1 MPDSGCLRI
10 RTLLFRKTQTLFR
23 RLPNFSKHYTSSA
36 CIFFSKKW
44 KSDLLAFQ
52 RTFILCYGKNSWD
65 LTAVSGFRHHRDCCR
80 DFHDCFLRSSCAWV
94 LLRDLF
100 SLLTICLERWKKKVS
115 SIVFPLFLQRPFFL
129 QRLKT
134 TFICL
139 LSQGPRF
146 LRIFLFFRNNRQ
158 SSIISLAKIETK
170 RKRVFLRWICD
181 QSSTTNYISQLIREG
196 VCFGRRGCTA
206 LKSLWDLLWKIC
218 LKLMDSASVNIPKDR
233 ELFRRYKSFPCHDYR
248 PGRLSISKEIHR
260 NINVWAGEF
269 VTPSFAYFCDQTVER
284 RISKRTRV
292 MYTSTQKL
300 NTPWVS
306 NVLSL
311 MKHAWMFIF
320 PRLDQFSSF
329 VGNKTM
335 IASFVYRREIF
346 RGSSNSSRISD

>member
-1 MPDSGCLRI
+1 MS
-10 RTLLFRKTQTLFR
+10 RTVEEESLFDR
-23 RLPNFSKHYTSSA
+23 
-36 CIFFSKKW
+36 
-44 KSDLLAFQ
+44 
-52 RTFILCYGKNSWD
+52 
-65 LTAVSGFRHHRDCCR
+65 
-80 DFHDCFLRSSCAWV
+80 
-94 LLRDLF
+94 
-100 SLLTICLERWKKKVS
+100 
-115 SIVFPLFLQRPFFL
+115 FPIARPFFP
-129 QRLKT
+129 QRFKT

-146 LRIFLFFRNNRQ
+146 HRIFLSFRNNRQ
-158 SSIISLAKIETK
+158 SSTISLEEAR
-170 RKRVFLRWICD
+170 RKRFFLRWICN
-181 QSSTTNYISQLIREG
+181 QSSTTSYISQLIREG
-196 VCFGRRGCTA
+196 VCFGRRGWAA

-218 LKLMDSASVNIPKDR
+218 LKLTDSASVNIPKDR
-233 ELFRRYKSFPCHDYR
+233 EPFRRYKSFPCHDYR
-248 PGRLSISKEIHR
+248 PGRLCISKEIHR
-260 NINVWAGEF
+260 NIKVWAGEF